1 MEVASS
7 LGMAHDHVLNACIYK
22 HVRRDLT
29 GVCALILEI
38 QVLCAYMYIAA
49 LYSIDHWY
57 EVDGW
62 YTVHNVHI
70 LILHK
75 WL

>member
-7 LGMAHDHVLNACIYK
+7 LGMAHDHVLYARIYE
-22 HVRRDLT
+22 HVCRNLT

-38 QVLCAYMYIAA
+38 QVLCADMYIGA
-49 LYSIDHWY
+49 LYSIDHRY

-62 YTVHNVHI
+62 YTVHDVHV
-70 LILHK
+70 LILYE

>member
-7 LGMAHDHVLNACIYK
+7 LGMAHDDVLNACIYK
-22 HVRRDLT
+22 HVCRNLT

-38 QVLCAYMYIAA
+38 QVLCADMYIAA